1 MNFLIGYNIAVQS
14 QIKLFTKDSVSL
26 DNYRTS
32 LMKKQFIKYVTIAL
46 EVDLHVNLRFS
57 NLLSLEC
64 LPVWR
69 DRVRRLAADP
79 LVMRSSP
86 ATRHIR
92 YALLNNQ
99 HK

>member
-69 DRVRRLAADP
+69 DRVRHVATDP

-86 ATRHIR
+86 ATGHIR